1 MHRWGVNIG
10 ADGLSS
16 DAVPESDRLC
26 PPGRG
31 IPFGLDSKDKP
42 THVTQVKPGHT
53 YRCPSC
59 KWPLSAVLNTTGRR
73 QHFRHRKGAECSD
86 AYETSLHKAA
96 EQVIK
101 ESSEILLP
109 AVVARHGGQSRNITD
124 KAGKL
129 QYDDARLEVQMDG
142 IKPDVVLREAPD
154 AKRSASATRELLVEI
169 FVTHRTEQRK
179 IDLIRERRLPTIEI
193 NLSKTP
199 RFVTPDEF
207 KRSVLYEAKRKWVFN
222 NAIHDAE
229 AALREKAEELFG
241 GIGASLNAAY
251 KVEFVPIHNRWRQDI
266 EDARVEDLV
275 GTHVPGDRCFTVA
288 PEIWQSAIL
297 SRFLRSP
304 DRGRFDAEVTLDWLD
319 RERLLKPAFR
329 RLLGEI
335 DRDLL
340 AHVRAV
346 VPEFR
351 HPLRVVEDYA
361 GQMVLYGL
369 FPHSHSNGGSSD
381 SEPTEFAEERARRIQ
396 MYYWR
401 LRVAEAEEVFKA
413 IQAEAKN
420 GPLME
425 WESWLDTFQVALSGT
440 PRARITGREVGFRE
454 LMDHL
459 KALRQMLE
467 PNAEIPA
474 AGLLGLPLEPERD
487 AREAER
493 RWREAAESARMAA
506 EIEWGR
512 QAAEQEAAAV
522 PKPRHKVGWKRRLR
536 QRVSQMRDRLSKLIR
551 PLNPLG

>member
-1 MHRWGVNIG
+1 VNIG
-10 ADGLSS
+10 ADGPSS

-101 ESSEILLP
+101 ESSEMLLP
-109 AVVARHGGQSRNITD
+109 AVVARHGRQSRNITD
-124 KAGKL
+124 KAGKF

-142 IKPDVVLREAPD
+142 IKPDVVLREAPV

-207 KRSVLYEAKRKWVFN
+207 KRSVLYEAKRKWLFN

-241 GIGASLNAAY
+241 NIGASLNAAY
-251 KVEFVPIHNRWRQDI
+251 EVEFVPIHNRWRQDI

-304 DRGRFDAEVTLDWLD
+304 DRSRFDAEATLDWLD

-329 RLLGEI
+329 RLLGET

-351 HPLRVVEDYA
+351 PPLRVVEDYA

-369 FPHSHSNGGSSD
+369 FPRSHSNGGSSD
-381 SEPTEFAEERARRIQ
+381 SEPTEFAEECARRIQ

-401 LRVAEAEEVFKA
+401 LRVAEVEEVFKA

-425 WESWLDTFQVALSGT
+425 WEPWLDTFQVALSGT

-493 RWREAAESARMAA
+493 RWREGVESARMAA
-506 EIEWGR
+506 EIEWRR

-551 PLNPLG
+551 PLNPCG

>member
-1 MHRWGVNIG
+1 M
-10 ADGLSS
+10 
-16 DAVPESDRLC
+16 
-26 PPGRG
+26 
-31 IPFGLDSKDKP
+31 
-42 THVTQVKPGHT
+42 
-53 YRCPSC
+53 
-59 KWPLSAVLNTTGRR
+59 
-73 QHFRHRKGAECSD
+73 
-86 AYETSLHKAA
+86 
-96 EQVIK
+96 
-101 ESSEILLP
+101 
-109 AVVARHGGQSRNITD
+109 
-124 KAGKL
+124 
-129 QYDDARLEVQMDG
+129 
-142 IKPDVVLREAPD
+142 
-154 AKRSASATRELLVEI
+154 
-169 FVTHRTEQRK
+169 
-179 IDLIRERRLPTIEI
+179 PTIEI

-229 AALREKAEELFG
+229 AALREKAEERYG
-241 GIGASLNAAY
+241 NIGASLNAAY
-251 KVEFVPIHNRWRQDI
+251 EVEFVPIHNRWRQDI

-304 DRGRFDAEVTLDWLD
+304 DRSRFDAEATLDWLD

-340 AHVRAV
+340 AHVRVV
-346 VPEFR
+346 VPVFR
-351 HPLRVVEDYA
+351 HPLSVVEDYA

-413 IQAEAKN
+413 IQAGARN

-506 EIEWGR
+506 EIEWRR

-536 QRVSQMRDRLSKLIR
+536 QRVSQMRDRLYRLVR
-551 PLNPLG
+551 LNPWG